1 MSNTAQDN
9 TAAIVKL
16 LTIMDCLRD
25 PLYGCPWDLEQDFA
39 SIAPHT
45 LEEVYEVIEAIE
57 TGDRQDLMEELGD
70 LLFQVVFY
78 ARLAREEGSF
88 DFNSIAATMAEKL
101 LRRHPHVFPDGT
113 MESFGRSQALAS
125 DQVLANWEQIKSA
138 ERAEKQSVKG
148 QQAGNAA
155 YTSHL
160 DDIPNALPALQR
172 AEKLQKRAARTGF
185 DWQEASAVMVKVDE
199 ELAELRVA
207 MDSGRQQA
215 IKEEFGDLLFTMVN
229 LSRHLGIDAETAL
242 RESGRKFE
250 QRFRS
255 MEAQVQQAGV
265 DMGSLGAEQ
274 LEMYWERAKQEL

>member
-1 MSNTAQDN
+1 MSNAIHDN
-9 TAAIVKL
+9 TAAILKL

-25 PLYGCPWDLEQDFA
+25 PIHGCPWDLEQDFA

-45 LEEVYEVIEAIE
+45 LEEVYEVIGAIE

-88 DFNSIAATMAEKL
+88 DFNNIAATMAEKL

-113 MESFGRSQALAS
+113 MESFGRSQALDS
-125 DQVLANWEQIKSA
+125 GQVLANWEQIKSN

-148 QQAGNAA
+148 QQEGNVATA
-155 YTSHL
+155 SQL

-185 DWQEASAVMVKVDE
+185 DWQEASAVLAKVDE
-199 ELAELRVA
+199 ELAELRIA
-207 MDSGRQQA
+207 MDIGRQQA

-229 LSRHLGIDAETAL
+229 LSRHLGIDAEAAL

-250 QRFRS
+250 RRFRS
-255 MEAQVQQAGV
+255 METQVREAGSELV
-265 DMGSLGAEQ
+265 NLDAEQ
-274 LEMYWERAKQEL
+274 MEVYWERAKKEL